1 MRSITKKIIIMGA
14 ASVVALGV
22 LTACTKTTEKTD
34 DTEAQTEEADDQGEP
49 QEESPESGDADEQDA
64 AGKDGGEGD
73 PSGEEVELE
82 GRITEVPEDSDDSFI
97 ITKLETEEENGVSMI
112 ADDPDGKKIT
122 VVYSIDTSF
131 VKQTVR
137 NGGEDTE
144 EAEGSE
150 ADLRKD
156 LLVEM
161 KGSYH
166 DENTFFVTEV
176 TIVEV
181 L

>member
-14 ASVVALGV
+14 AAVVALGV

-34 DTEAQTEEADDQGEP
+34 DTEVQTEEADDRGES
-49 QEESPESGDADEQDA
+49 QEEAPESGDADEQGA
-64 AGKDGGEGD
+64 AGKDGGEGNL
-73 PSGEEVELE
+73 SGEEVELE

-122 VVYSIDTSF
+122 VVYGMDTRF

-144 EAEGSE
+144 ETEGSE

-161 KGSYH
+161 KGSYY